1 MGIKVI
7 RDVLMWCTIINSGV
21 LLFWFVLF
29 ALARDWMHRY
39 HGRWF
44 PMSKEAF
51 NVVHYS
57 GMGLFKLAV
66 VLFNLVPFIALL
78 IVSR

>member
-21 LLFWFVLF
+21 LLFWFLLF
-29 ALARDWMHRY
+29 VLARDWMHRY
-39 HGRWF
+39 HSRWF

>member
-21 LLFWFVLF
+21 LLLWFVLF
-29 ALARDWMHRY
+29 ALASDWMHRY

>member
-21 LLFWFVLF
+21 LLFWFALF
-29 ALARDWMHRY
+29 AVASDWMYRH
-39 HGRWF
+39 HNRWF
-44 PMSKEAF
+44 PMSREAF

-57 GMGLFKLAV
+57 GIGLFRLAV
-66 VLFNLVPFIALL
+66 VLFKLVPFIALV
-78 IVSR
+78 IVG